1 MNFNNIAP
9 VNQKKLHGFD
19 NNFKELANLF
29 DTNKLPTKIIFS
41 GSKGIGKSTMAYH
54 LTNYIF
60 SRDEKNSYD
69 INNFS
74 ISDQNHSFNLINKNL
89 HPNFYLVDVIDGKDS
104 IEISQIRKMINYS
117 MKSSFGK
124 SEKIILIDNIE
135 NLNLNSVNALLKII
149 EEPNYWIY
157 FFLIFDENKYV
168 LNTLKSRCSNFK
180 LSLTFDESINIS
192 NLILNNDVYN
202 LINKE
207 LINYY
212 NTPGDI
218 VNLLNFAN
226 SINLDLN
233 EYTLKD
239 FLFLLIDKSYYKNNL
254 FIKKNISNYIE
265 QYFMQLMKI
274 STAKNKV
281 SKIYNE
287 TIKNIY
293 NAKKYNLDIESI
305 FIHLKGKLFNG

>member
-1 MNFNNIAP
+1 MQVNKNIMNLNNITP
-9 VNQKKLHGFD
+9 VNQKKLYGLD
-19 NNFKELANLF
+19 NNFKELVNLF
-29 DTNKLPTKIIFS
+29 DNNKLPNKILFS

-60 SRDEKNSYD
+60 SINEDSPYNIKN
-69 INNFS
+69 FT
-74 ISDQNHSFNLINKNL
+74 ISDQNNSFNLVNKKL

-124 SEKIILIDNIE
+124 SEKII
-135 NLNLNSVNALLKII
+135 
-149 EEPNYWIY
+149 
-157 FFLIFDENKYV
+157 
-168 LNTLKSRCSNFK
+168 
-180 LSLTFDESINIS
+180 
-192 NLILNNDVYN
+192 
-202 LINKE
+202 
-207 LINYY
+207 
-212 NTPGDI
+212 
-218 VNLLNFAN
+218 
-226 SINLDLN
+226 
-233 EYTLKD
+233 
-239 FLFLLIDKSYYKNNL
+239 LIDKSYYKNNL

-287 TIKNIY
+287 TIKNVY

>member
-1 MNFNNIAP
+1 MQVNKNIMNLKNITP

-117 MKSSFGK
+117 MKSSEGI
-124 SEKIILIDNIE
+124 S
-135 NLNLNSVNALLKII
+135 
-149 EEPNYWIY
+149 
-157 FFLIFDENKYV
+157 
-168 LNTLKSRCSNFK
+168 SN
-180 LSLTFDESINIS
+180 
-192 NLILNNDVYN
+192 
-202 LINKE
+202 
-207 LINYY
+207 
-212 NTPGDI
+212 
-218 VNLLNFAN
+218 VNL
-226 SINLDLN
+226 
-233 EYTLKD
+233 
-239 FLFLLIDKSYYKNNL
+239 
-254 FIKKNISNYIE
+254 
-265 QYFMQLMKI
+265 
-274 STAKNKV
+274 
-281 SKIYNE
+281 
-287 TIKNIY
+287 
-293 NAKKYNLDIESI
+293 
-305 FIHLKGKLFNG
+305 